1 MIRVRPQLLLDPQGK
16 EIFDKGREPFD
27 LVVNDV
33 SADTHGSHWKD
44 IIAHWHRELE
54 LFRLEGGRA
63 RIQAGTEG
71 FTLEPGESCFFN
83 TGVLHSMDL
92 SGGWHYRSYVFG
104 AEIVS
109 GAPGSIFDTRYV
121 LPLLTGGP
129 AFLAFPKGES
139 RFSREFDR
147 VYAACSGEALGF
159 EFEARTGLSRMV
171 AMIAERARLMPARRA
186 TGEQEA
192 RVKEMMGWI
201 EENLGRD
208 ITVGDIA
215 GAAHVCPRTCQ
226 KAFQRYLHC
235 SPVEYL
241 QRRRILAAAQRL
253 ASTSD
258 PVTDIAFDC
267 GFSSHS
273 YFSKSFKAVMGS
285 TPMEYRAA
293 AGGLGRMP

>member
-1 MIRVRPQLLLDPQGK
+1 MIRVRPQLLLDAQGK
-16 EIFDKGREPFD
+16 EIFDKGREPFN

-33 SADTHGSHWKD
+33 SAATHGSHWKD

-54 LFRLEGGRA
+54 LFRLEGGRV
-63 RIQAGTEG
+63 RIQAGTEE
-71 FTLEPGESCFFN
+71 FALEPGQACFFN

-92 SGGWHYRSYVFG
+92 CGDWHYLSYVFG
-104 AEIVS
+104 ADIVS
-109 GAPGSIFDTRYV
+109 GAPGSVFDTRYV
-121 LPLLTGGP
+121 LPLLTEGP
-129 AFLAFPKGES
+129 AFLVFPEREG

-147 VYAACSGEALGF
+147 VYEACGGEAMGF
-159 EFEARTGLSRMV
+159 EFEARTGLSRMT
-171 AMIAERARLMPARRA
+171 AMIAEKARLMPARRA

-192 RVKEMMGWI
+192 RVKEMMSWI
-201 EENLGRD
+201 EENLGRE

-241 QRRRILAAAQRL
+241 QRRRILSAAQRL

-285 TPMEYRAA
+285 TPVEYRAA
-293 AGGLGRMP
+293 AGSSSQP